1 MATSSILSGYRF
13 GPFAL
18 DLRSG
23 ELTKNGRRI
32 RLQEQPRNIL
42 IALAEHP
49 GEVITRAELRER
61 LWPDD
66 TFVSFE
72 DGLNTAVRKLR
83 EALDDDPQNPGYI
96 ETVRGRGYRLLVAV
110 EPVAAEPGAHPA
122 PGESRPNDAP
132 HLAGAPAFGSEALNA
147 PVPTTVPSPSTAG
160 RRALPVWTFVL
171 GCIVAGG
178 AIGLWYWLAHGP
190 PVLSFG
196 TRDPVLVADFDN
208 QTGDPRFDRALETAL
223 TVSLQQSRVLNLYSR
238 LQTQSALRLM
248 SRKESDPITAAVG
261 REICQRENL
270 HAMVLPGITRAGHE
284 YRLTA
289 QLIDP
294 ATGIAVRSY
303 SESASDENHIL
314 VALDSISTD
323 IRRDLGESHYE
334 IHQAHRSLPEVTT
347 SSLDALEDYAEGAD
361 LFGRGRSDDAMRLY
375 KRAIAADPGFAM
387 AHAALG
393 YEYYSFFVNRPDL
406 GEQEF
411 QTALALAPRTT
422 EREHAWIEVRYAE
435 SQGRFK
441 DALALYRL
449 YLQSYP
455 GDWFARYGY
464 ARMLRMHGHVPEAE
478 GIYQQLLK
486 LQPDAASTWIELA
499 TCYQELSRWP
509 AAIEAYQKA
518 FALDPSRMLVANI
531 NHEYGF
537 ALVLGGQDAKAQQVF
552 SALLADPVSYP
563 AGERSL
569 AYLDMYRGRYASA
582 RKRMTLALAAT
593 HEAFAAARIRYALAD
608 IDEAQGNRRDET
620 DQLDRILAGFDALGQ
635 KVVYG
640 SMLGQAYARAGDPR
654 KAKKILEKI
663 APGMNDRIE
672 DQAAFVAL
680 LKAEVAEAS
689 GDAQGAVQFMKSP
702 ADADL
707 DSAAT
712 FTREALAH
720 LYQSLGNRDEAIA
733 WYEQFVKAGAPG
745 WEPQRYLPE
754 AYLTMARDYQQKGDR
769 VNALRCVSA
778 LLDQWK
784 GADANLPL
792 LVSARRLRDELTA
805 KP

>member
-32 RLQEQPRNIL
+32 RLQEKPRSIL

-110 EPVAAEPGAHPA
+110 EPVATEPAVHPSPGA
-122 PGESRPNDAP
+122 SRAHDAP
-132 HLAGAPAFGSEALNA
+132 HLPGAPVAGGEAPNA
-147 PVPTTVPSPSTAG
+147 PVQTTVPPSQAAG
-160 RRALPVWTFVL
+160 HRALPVWTFVL
-171 GCIVAGG
+171 GCMVAAGS
-178 AIGLWYWLAHGP
+178 IGLWYWLAHGP

-223 TVSLQQSRVLNLYSR
+223 TVSLQQSRYLNLYSR

-248 SRKESDPITAAVG
+248 SRKETDPITAAVG

-289 QLIDP
+289 ELIDP
-294 ATGIAVRSY
+294 ATGVAVRSY

-334 IHQAHRSLPEVTT
+334 IHQSHRSLPEVTT
-347 SSLDALEDYAEGAD
+347 NSLEALEDYAEGSD
-361 LFGRGRSDDAMRLY
+361 LFGRGRSDDAERLY

-393 YEYYSFFVNRPDL
+393 YEYYSFFANKPAL
-406 GEQEF
+406 GEQEY

-422 EREHAWIEVRYAE
+422 EREHALIELRYAE
-435 SQGRFK
+435 SQGRTK

-449 YLQSYP
+449 YLQTYP
-455 GDWFARYGY
+455 ADWSAQYAY
-464 ARMLRMHGHVPEAE
+464 ARMLRMHGHVPEAVE
-478 GIYQQLLK
+478 IYRQLLK
-486 LQPDAASTWIELA
+486 MQPDAASTWIELA
-499 TCYQELSRWP
+499 TCYYDMSQW
-509 AAIEAYQKA
+509 EASIQAYEKA
-518 FALDPSRMLVANI
+518 FALDPSRMQVSNI

-537 ALVLGGQDAKAQQVF
+537 ALVLGGQDAKAEQVF
-552 SALLADPVSYP
+552 SALLSDPSGYP
-563 AGERSL
+563 VGERSL
-569 AYLDMYRGRYASA
+569 AYLDMYRGQFASA
-582 RKRMTLALAAT
+582 RKRLMLAMAAT
-593 HEAFAAARIRYALAD
+593 HEAFATARIRYALASV
-608 IDEAQGNRRDET
+608 DEAQGNRRDEM

-635 KVVYG
+635 KVLYG
-640 SMLGQAYARAGDPR
+640 SMLGEAYARAGDPG
-654 KAKKILEKI
+654 KAKQILEKI
-663 APGMNDRIE
+663 APVMNDRVE
-672 DQAAFVAL
+672 DQASFVAL

-689 GDAQGAVQFMKSP
+689 GDTQGALQFMKPPLDEQTSP
-702 ADADL
+702 AAV
-707 DSAAT
+707 

-720 LYQSLGNRDEAIA
+720 LYQNLGNRDEAIA
-733 WYEQFVKAGAPG
+733 WYELFVKQGAPG

-754 AYLTMARDYQQKGDR
+754 AYYALAKDYQQKRDR
-769 VNALRCVSA
+769 ANALRCVSA
-778 LLDQWK
+778 LLDQWN

-792 LVSARRLRDELTA
+792 LQNAHLLRDDLTA

>member
-1 MATSSILSGYRF
+1 MATLSILSGYRF

-32 RLQEQPRNIL
+32 RLQEKPRSIL

-72 DGLNTAVRKLR
+72 DGLNTAMRKLR

-110 EPVAAEPGAHPA
+110 EPVAAEPGLHPS
-122 PGESRPNDAP
+122 PGESHRIGAP
-132 HLAGAPAFGSEALNA
+132 HLASAPEAGGEA
-147 PVPTTVPSPSTAG
+147 PIAPEGIAAQPSQAAG

-171 GCIVAGG
+171 GCVVAAGG
-178 AIGLWYWLAHGP
+178 IGLWYWLAHGR
-190 PVLSFG
+190 PVLSVG
-196 TRDPVLVADFDN
+196 SRDPVLVADFDN

-223 TVSLQQSRVLNLYSR
+223 TVSLQQSRYLNLYSR
-238 LQTQSALRLM
+238 LQAQSALRLM
-248 SRKESDPITAAVG
+248 SRKETDPITAAVG

-270 HAMVLPGITRAGHE
+270 HALVLPGITRAGHE

-289 QLIDP
+289 ELIDP

-334 IHQAHRSLPEVTT
+334 IRQAHRALPEVTT
-347 SSLDALEDYAEGAD
+347 ASLEALEDYAEGSD
-361 LFGRGRSDDAMRLY
+361 LFGRGRADDAERLY

-393 YEYYSFFVNRPDL
+393 YEYYSFFSNKPAL
-406 GEQEF
+406 GEQEY

-435 SQGRFK
+435 SQGRIK

-449 YLQSYP
+449 YLQTYP
-455 GDWFARYGY
+455 GDWPAQYSY
-464 ARMLRMHGHVPEAE
+464 ARMLRMNGHAPDAV
-478 GIYQQLLK
+478 GIYQQLLREE
-486 LQPDAASTWIELA
+486 PDAASTWIELA
-499 TCYQELSRWP
+499 TCYYDLSQWESS
-509 AAIEAYQKA
+509 IQAYEKG
-518 FALDPSRMLVANI
+518 FALDPSRMLVGNI

-537 ALVLGGQDAKAQQVF
+537 ALVEAGQDAKAEQVF
-552 SALLADPVSYP
+552 SATLAASSSYP
-563 AGERSL
+563 LGERSL
-569 AYLDMYRGRYASA
+569 AYLDMYRGRFASA
-582 RKRMTLALAAT
+582 RKRLMLALAAT
-593 HEAFAAARIRYALAD
+593 HDGFSTARIRYALASVNA
-608 IDEAQGNRRDET
+608 AQGNRRDEA

-635 KVVYG
+635 KVLYG
-640 SMLGQAYARAGDPR
+640 SMLGEAYARAGDTG
-654 KAKKILEKI
+654 KARQILEKI
-663 APGMNDRIE
+663 APVMNDRIE

-689 GDAQGAVQFMKSP
+689 GDAQGAVQFMKPP
-702 ADADL
+702 ADADFG
-707 DSAAT
+707 SAAV
-712 FTREALAH
+712 FTRESLAH
-720 LYQSLGNRDEAIA
+720 LYQTLGNRDEAIA
-733 WYEQFVKAGAPG
+733 WYEQFVKGGSPG
-745 WEPQRYLPE
+745 WEPQRYLPD
-754 AYLTMARDYQQKGDR
+754 AYYTLAEDYQQKGDR
-769 VNALRCVSA
+769 ANALRCVSA
-778 LLDQWK
+778 LLDEWK
-784 GADANLPL
+784 DADANLPL
-792 LVSARRLRDELTA
+792 LQSARRLRDELTA